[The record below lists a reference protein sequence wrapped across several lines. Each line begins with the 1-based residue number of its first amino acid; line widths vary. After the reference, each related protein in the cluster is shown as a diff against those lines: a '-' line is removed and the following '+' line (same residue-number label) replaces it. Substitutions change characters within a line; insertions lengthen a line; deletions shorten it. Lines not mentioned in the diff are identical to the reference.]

1 MQALAKNIRQFRLQQ
16 NLTQEELA
24 LPLGVTAQAVSRW
37 ERGEC
42 CPDISLLPGL
52 AGLFA
57 CTVDQL
63 LGVDELRSRARLNEV
78 FMQEQ
83 QLARQ
88 GKYAQAAQVLEHAL
102 TLWPGELGLM
112 SELAM
117 VLALQGE
124 LTRAIALCEQVLA
137 QSTSVKLCGTTR
149 AALCFIYHM
158 NGQPERARELAKTLP
173 HARESR
179 EEVLRAL
186 QGDAQHVLQNIY
198 LGE

>member
-1 MQALAKNIRQFRLQQ
+1 MQPLAKNIRQFRLQQ

-24 LPLGVTAQAVSRW
+24 LRLGVTAQAVSRW

-52 AGLFA
+52 AGLFG
-57 CTVDQL
+57 TTIDQL
-63 LGVDELRSRARLNEV
+63 LGVDELRSREKLHDV
-78 FMQEQ
+78 FVREQ

-88 GKYAQAAQVLEHAL
+88 GDYAQAAQVLEQAL
-102 TLWPGELGLM
+102 VLWPNELGLL

-117 VLALQGE
+117 VLALQSDFS
-124 LTRAIALCEQVLA
+124 RAIALCEQVLA
-137 QSTSVKLCGTTR
+137 QSSSVKLCGSTR

-158 NGQPERARELAKTLP
+158 AGKPERAQALAKTLP

-186 QGDAQHVLQNIY
+186 AGDAQENLRKIHT
-198 LGE
+198 GD